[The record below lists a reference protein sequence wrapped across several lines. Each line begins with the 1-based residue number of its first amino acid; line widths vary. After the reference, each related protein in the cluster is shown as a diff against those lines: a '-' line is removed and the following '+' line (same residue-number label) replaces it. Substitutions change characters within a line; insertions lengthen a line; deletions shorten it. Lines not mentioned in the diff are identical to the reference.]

1 MSRSKNPYPWLDPVI
16 KQRLTQEDPKAELFD
31 VIEKIDRKKWLGIKK
46 DIYVAYYLSKYDQAI
61 QEKKECE
68 ANIDNLRSWRRSS
81 AFKKIEY
88 RIKKEYVEKFTMTGL
103 MIVMS
108 GTMVLFFLRAILAG
122 VYFINFS
129 VDAIVGVIGLIILV
143 VNFRAKYRMINSCTT
158 SKDFLLM
165 DISSLALSALLK
177 MWMPPN
183 FDLTLM
189 ILLLAYF
196 IEKQKFKKMLDQIK
210 DDGK

>member
-1 MSRSKNPYPWLDPVI
+1 MSPSKNPYPWLDPVV
-16 KQRLTQEDPKAELFD
+16 KQRLSQEDPNSQLLEI
-31 VIEKIDRKKWLGIKK
+31 IEKIDRKKWLGIKK
-46 DIYVAYYLSKYDQAI
+46 DIYIAYYVSKYDQAI

-68 ANIDNLRSWRRSS
+68 VNIDNLRSWRRSS

-88 RIKKEYVEKFTMTGL
+88 RVKKEYVEKFTMTGL

-143 VNFRAKYRMINSCTT
+143 ANFRVKYRMIRSCTT
-158 SKDFLLM
+158 NKDFLLM
-165 DISSLALSALLK
+165 DISSFVLSALLK
-177 MWMPPN
+177 MWMAPN